1 MFQIKKAN
9 PERVCFLE
17 YDKLYV
23 ENKIYIWN
31 EALGQVIEQA
41 EAERYGYNHDMN
53 FSRPGTQMGGFGGGG
68 FGGSRPPSG
77 MSVIMGSHPKSG
89 KNGHFRFY
97 LYKIF
102 ISIPIQIPI
111 FY

>member
-1 MFQIKKAN
+1 MSFKSYFNLFQIKKAN

-89 KNGHFRFY
+89 KIVQVIG
-97 LYKIF
+97 
-102 ISIPIQIPI
+102 PT
-111 FY
+111 